1 MMRLPPLPADIL
13 RPDPQPKLDALMEL
27 GDDPDLSPKD
37 ALYRFIKKPSFRRAE
52 AFGKAWLAR
61 ITSPIGQQARGS
73 LEDIADLA
81 RPLNLVPEFLA
92 GVMELNRRAPYPQ
105 LVQPPRFWNDT
116 QSEKSA
122 QVVRSL
128 FRGQV
133 GPAEAY
139 QLLTEGYEKRPI
151 YQQLVYGVIDPTN
164 LVPLTLPGKVIGKL
178 TTTAGRLFRPL
189 KPNTRYAFGPQRI
202 DSDGLFATPKGWESV
217 EGRPKDVAPRLGP
230 IGASG
235 GKSGIL
241 RELDYALK
249 GKIINPD
256 THSLTTEWVRLIPD
270 KYLARFRVAFPET
283 LDPGTFGR
291 YYADVNPLAVVSEA
305 VVRARPDLAPRTII
319 HEISHHL
326 SRFIPEEDVI
336 ALREQWAKDVA
347 DHGIRLVNEAK
358 SGKLVAAE
366 GMERL
371 MQLYRFTEPFNEW
384 VAEVLTDKALVST
397 IAQLPEYKPFFQQI
411 IDIIRPLAMAM
422 YNRLMRTGEADAAQ
436 NVYDSLLAGK
446 YPDILRPTT
455 PSSAL
460 VQPNSE
466 FRFGGE
472 VFRTG
477 KRGEWT
483 GPQPGIPNVRRM
495 IHGEIPATGKLAFI
509 ERLALEMRKGNID
522 PDTRELVGEWVS
534 LVPAKYLRNLATSF
548 PQVIRRK
555 EPTAGLYTTDV
566 GVSPALVQYAAR
578 FLAASPEFA
587 NRTLIHEVMHHLSR
601 FVPKKQVDAMQ
612 AQWQKDLADNGK
624 RVIDEANRLKGQVR
638 FLTKEEEEA
647 VELAYRYEGGFV
659 EWIAEVLTD
668 NALAA
673 MIIGEMPGYKP
684 IFARIIDLVRRLG
697 MGIYNFLLRR
707 NPNAAAKVYRELI
720 AGEYPAIAGP
730 IPGIDLGVPTPFAP
744 GQLARSIPVEPD
756 IQDILTNS
764 IHSAPTFKRI
774 FDWLGGMGVVRIG
787 PRTPLHPRQRNL
799 AGLLT
804 GKVSIELDSR
814 RLFEPLVDFAFGR
827 GVLGRP
833 IKRLAQALHLA
844 YSISH
849 GHARLLRLSLE
860 REAEPFLSL
869 IGDDG
874 LVNVRVLSP
883 TSRITSRWQAGWQG
897 VVSIDDLARS
907 PGVLLELNRQQLVQ
921 HYDFGP
927 NQGAVLDAIE
937 RLQDAA
943 NQIITRVETRTGQ
956 TWLQLTGHQKQHYF
970 PRLVE
975 SLADTFIR
983 GREASPI
990 PILDYQKQFGAGT
1003 GAMRDREIHDS
1014 IEAWIYDV
1022 RYFSPMD
1029 ALEVFMA
1036 SAYRFAVDSQADAV
1050 LAPLAVK
1057 NTAQSASKHFD
1068 DMTLYNQAINQRIA
1082 GANSADIFASYPQFA
1097 NDPLFQRIANTP
1109 PTPDFSAHIK
1119 GLVELARQQVAYL
1132 SSIRHNTFGMSKL
1145 IFDDETYKAI
1155 RTTLEEEKLPFYN
1168 ALHGVSSTSNL
1179 AKFAMTGL
1187 DPSILLIQA
1196 VPLMVTKPAIFAN
1209 GALTW
1214 FRSLFDSRLVDQF
1227 LINNAGEVEELWRY
1241 GGVQPGADW
1250 NDYLIRPGLVQKVVS
1265 WLPGAR
1271 NFERAY
1277 AGMMLQARVHLWA
1290 SLKHLAKNESDKYD
1304 IAQYINK
1311 ITGSINPDVAGMSR
1325 TNRMIENTLVSFAYG
1340 YRRAVAALILD
1351 TMQGGIRGSL
1361 ARTTMMRLMAAG
1373 LLTAAASWMW
1383 LKEKDTPEDMQ
1394 EVLAYLSSPKLMSF
1408 RVGDQHIGWGT
1419 AFTSLFR
1426 ASINITRQ
1434 SIEHPDKLLTLDP
1447 RDNQFVRFWR
1457 SQAPPIPSYIMDV
1470 IRGRNYIGE
1479 RLADEDNNL
1488 WTKEFALH
1496 TLKRLTPMATESLWE
1511 EGFSRGSWVTF
1522 VDWFGLRSFPV
1533 SEYERLA
1540 ELRADVLALDNAP
1553 QVVAWR
1559 KANPEGKWAELPKLL
1574 QIDLTNR
1581 YATLD
1586 QLDRKVVAGR
1596 VETGDQEQRLL
1607 GEFQQ
1612 ALRARD
1618 DQMQPFY
1625 TGLAQEWTSGTIDS
1639 TTFRQQKST
1648 LDSQRAALTAS
1659 IYRDPKFT
1667 STRLFLD
1674 EAAEKRAA
1682 EGDTFILDLAYDRY
1696 QRDVANNPVIRRP
1709 SGILNSSVYKRLLS
1723 DFRTFFGE
1731 ETYKY
1736 VRSRQAAQRNFPPPI
1751 ASFELAQQEL
1761 EPYWD
1766 LHNKVLSPGD
1776 ALTFEEYQSSPDYM
1790 QDWLLKAK
1798 PRLRYLIRRMS
1809 RERDKYK
1816 RAHSAHDW
1824 LLVKWYGHSPRS
1836 PANRRRLLQLT
1847 PNQAIINISGTTDRE
1862 LTQ

>member
-1 MMRLPPLPADIL
+1 MTQRLPPLPADIL

-37 ALYRFIKKPSFRRAE
+37 ALYRFIKKPSLRRAE
-52 AFGKAWLAR
+52 AFGKSWLAR
-61 ITSPIGQQARGS
+61 ITSPIGQQARES
-73 LEDIADLA
+73 LDDIADLT

-92 GVMELNRRAPYPQ
+92 GVIELNRRAPYSQ

-139 QLLTEGYEKRPI
+139 QLLTEGFEKRPI
-151 YQQLVYGVIDPTN
+151 YQQLVYGAIDPTN
-164 LVPLTLPGKVIGKL
+164 LIPLTGIARIGGKM

-189 KPNTRYAFGPQRI
+189 KPNTRYAFGPQLI
-202 DSDGLFATPKGWESV
+202 DADGLFATPKGWEDV
-217 EGRPKDVAPRLGP
+217 EFAPPFKPDRPAKV
-230 IGASG
+230 
-235 GKSGIL
+235 GKLNIL
-241 RELDYALK
+241 RELDSALERK
-249 GKIINPD
+249 VIDPD
-256 THSLTTEWVRLIPD
+256 THSLTTEWVKLIPY
-270 KYLARFRVAFPET
+270 KYLARLGVGFRET
-283 LDPGTFGR
+283 LEPGVYGSYIR
-291 YYADVNPLAVVSEA
+291 DNVLVLISEA
-305 VVRARPDLAPRTII
+305 AIRRGPYLAPRTII

-326 SRFIPEEDVI
+326 SRFIPEVDLR
-336 ALREQWAKDVA
+336 ALKAQRDRDMG
-347 DHGIRLVNEAK
+347 DHGRRLIREARGLEPGTIYDK
-358 SGKLVAAE
+358 KKVLE
-366 GMERL
+366 
-371 MQLYRFTEPFNEW
+371 LYRFDKGFNEW
-384 VAEVLTDKALVST
+384 IAEVLSDKALVST
-397 IAQLPEYKPFFQQI
+397 IAQLPEYKPVFQRLI
-411 IDIIRPLAMAM
+411 EIIRPLAMAM
-422 YNRLMRTGEADAAQ
+422 YNRLRRTGEADAAQ
-436 NVYDSLLAGK
+436 NIYDSLLAGK
-446 YPDILRPTT
+446 YPNIMRRNMPSDYLAQPDTT
-455 PSSAL
+455 F
-460 VQPNSE
+460 N
-466 FRFGGE
+466 FGGQE
-472 VFRTG
+472 FRTG

-483 GPQPGIPNVRRM
+483 GPQPGIANIRRM

-522 PDTRELVGEWVS
+522 PDTRELVGEWIS

-548 PQVIRRK
+548 PQVIRK
-555 EPTAGLYTTDV
+555 EEPVAGLYTTDV
-566 GVSPALVQYAAR
+566 GVSPALVQYATR
-578 FLAASPEFA
+578 FLQTGPEWA
-587 NRTLIHEVMHHLSR
+587 NRVLIHEVMHHLSR

-612 AQWQKDLADNGK
+612 AQWRKDLADNGE
-624 RVIDEANRLKGQVR
+624 RVINEANRLRGQTR
-638 FLTKEEEEA
+638 FLTKEEEDA
-647 VELAYRYEGGFV
+647 LELAYRYEGGFV

-668 NALAA
+668 NAVAA
-673 MIIGEMPGYKP
+673 MIIGEMPEYKP
-684 IFARIIDLVRRLG
+684 VFARVIDLVRRLG

-707 NPNAAAKVYRELI
+707 QPDAAARVYRELI

-730 IPGIDLGVPTPFAP
+730 IPGTPGASAPYAP
-744 GQLARSIPVEPD
+744 GLARPIPVEPD

-764 IHSAPTFKRI
+764 IHSAPTFRRI
-774 FDWLGGMGVVRIG
+774 FDWLGGMSVVKIG
-787 PRTPLHPRQRNL
+787 SRLHPRQRNL

-804 GKVSIELDSR
+804 GKVAIELDSR
-814 RLFEPLVDFAFGR
+814 KLFEPLVDFAFGR

-869 IGDDG
+869 LDKDTG

-883 TSRITSRWQAGWQG
+883 TSRVTSRWQQGWQG
-897 VVSIDDLARS
+897 VISIDDLARS
-907 PGVLLELNRQQLVQ
+907 PGVLLELNRTQLIQ

-927 NQGAVLDAIE
+927 NQPAVLDAIE
-937 RLQDAA
+937 RLQDVA
-943 NQIITRVETRTGQ
+943 NQIITRVENRTGQ

-983 GREASPI
+983 GREASPV
-990 PILDYQKQFGAGT
+990 PILDYQKQFGANT
-1003 GAMRDREIHDS
+1003 GAMREREIHDS
-1014 IEAWIYDV
+1014 IEAWIYSV
-1022 RYFSPMD
+1022 HYFSPMD

-1050 LAPLAVK
+1050 LAPLAIK
-1057 NTAQSASKHFD
+1057 NTAQTASKHFD
-1068 DMTLYNQAINQRIA
+1068 DMTLYNQAINERIA
-1082 GANSADIFASYPQFA
+1082 GTSSANTLAAYPQFA

-1132 SSIRHNTFGMSKL
+1132 NSIRHNTFGMSQL

-1155 RTTLEEEKLPFYN
+1155 RTTLEEEKLPFYS
-1168 ALHGVSSTSNL
+1168 ALHGISSISNL
-1179 AKFAMTGL
+1179 AKFSMTGL

-1196 VPLMVTKPAIFAN
+1196 VPLMVTKPATFAN

-1214 FRSLFDSRLVDQF
+1214 FRSLFDSRLVDRF
-1227 LINNAGEVEELWRY
+1227 LVNNAGEVEELWRY

-1290 SLKHLAKNESDKYD
+1290 SLKHLAKTESDKYD

-1325 TNRMIENTLVSFAYG
+1325 TNRMVENTLFSFAYG

-1361 ARTTMMRLMAAG
+1361 ARTTMTRLMAAG

-1383 LKEKDTPEDMQ
+1383 MKEKDTPEDAQ
-1394 EVLAYLSSPKLMSF
+1394 EVLAYLSSPKFLSF

-1434 SIEHPDKLLTLDP
+1434 AIEHPDKMLTLDP

-1618 DQMQPFY
+1618 DQMRPLY
-1625 TGLAQEWTSGTIDS
+1625 TGLAQEWAAGSIDS
-1639 TTFRQQKST
+1639 TLFRQQKSS

-1659 IYRDPKFT
+1659 VYLNPKFE

-1696 QRDVANNPVIRRP
+1696 QRDLANNPNIRTH

-1723 DFRTFFGE
+1723 DFRTFYGE
-1731 ETYKY
+1731 DAYRY
-1736 VRSRQAAQRNFPPPI
+1736 VRSRQAAQRNFPPPV

-1790 QDWLLKAK
+1790 QDWLIRAK

-1816 RAHSAHDW
+1816 RTHPAHDW
-1824 LLVKWYGHSPRS
+1824 LLVQWYGHSPRS
-1836 PANRRRLLQLT
+1836 PSNKRRLLQIG
-1847 PNQAIINISGTTDRE
+1847 PSQAIINISGTTDRE